1 MPAADPA
8 HTERK
13 PVSVLLLILC
23 ILGAVLLSSFLSRF
37 LPRIS
42 TPLVQIVLG
51 LIASQMPFFPDV
63 QLDPELFLVLFI
75 APLLYLEAH
84 EINKSQL
91 LKSLKLSLSLAI
103 GLAIFTMVVVGF
115 SLHTLWPM
123 FPLAAALALGA
134 ALGPTDAVAV
144 SSLSHEATLTQRQI
158 GVLKGESLFNDA
170 SGIVGFQFAIAAA
183 VTGQFRVG
191 EAAWEFLITFFGGA
205 VFGCI
210 VGVLANWVFESSRQ
224 LGWETTTTRILM
236 ELFLPFLLYLG
247 AEAVH
252 VSGILS
258 VVAAGLVI
266 RFDRTGIGPNVART
280 NIVASS
286 VWSVLSF
293 SLNGAV
299 FILLG
304 MLLPGAMRAS
314 WDNPMVSNYTLLAV
328 ILCVSTLIVGLRF
341 LWVSGMLRLAR
352 AQDSHKRRRMTPE
365 RWRSAAVMTFG
376 GAKGTITLSLMF
388 TIPYTIADG
397 EWFPMRD
404 ELIFIAGGVIIV
416 TLLLSNFLLPVI
428 APNKAKDVPRETTE
442 ASIEVLRRTVEELAE
457 LTTDENR
464 SAVMVVINSYTQR
477 IGRLKNQLGT
487 IDPSARIELQ
497 IDALNWEKEYVK
509 RKLAEFRLDPTLSER
524 EREVNVEACERLL
537 DQIMDTL
544 RHTNTKHDSSHVV
557 WQVKGR
563 AHLAQRRLVLL
574 SRRAAN
580 TIRRSTPLVNENE
593 IYASLRNLEL
603 GAFDHVIDRLYE
615 EMSSNTYGTEYVSSL
630 LMDYRRAEAA
640 LKSRPNMA
648 NSASLVTQ
656 IEDVKRESFGIE
668 LSVIQ
673 NMVEAGDITRA
684 QARQLR
690 KNVYVM
696 SVAADSNF

>member
-13 PVSVLLLILC
+13 PVSVLILILC

-376 GAKGTITLSLMF
+376 GAKGLSL
-388 TIPYTIADG
+388 IHI
-397 EWFPMRD
+397 
-404 ELIFIAGGVIIV
+404 
-416 TLLLSNFLLPVI
+416 
-428 APNKAKDVPRETTE
+428 
-442 ASIEVLRRTVEELAE
+442 
-457 LTTDENR
+457 
-464 SAVMVVINSYTQR
+464 
-477 IGRLKNQLGT
+477 
-487 IDPSARIELQ
+487 
-497 IDALNWEKEYVK
+497 
-509 RKLAEFRLDPTLSER
+509 
-524 EREVNVEACERLL
+524 
-537 DQIMDTL
+537 
-544 RHTNTKHDSSHVV
+544 
-557 WQVKGR
+557 
-563 AHLAQRRLVLL
+563 
-574 SRRAAN
+574 
-580 TIRRSTPLVNENE
+580 
-593 IYASLRNLEL
+593 
-603 GAFDHVIDRLYE
+603 
-615 EMSSNTYGTEYVSSL
+615 
-630 LMDYRRAEAA
+630 
-640 LKSRPNMA
+640 
-648 NSASLVTQ
+648 
-656 IEDVKRESFGIE
+656 
-668 LSVIQ
+668 
-673 NMVEAGDITRA
+673 
-684 QARQLR
+684 
-690 KNVYVM
+690 
-696 SVAADSNF
+696 

>member
-13 PVSVLLLILC
+13 PVSVLILILC

-103 GLAIFTMVVVGF
+103 GLTIFTMVVVGF

>member
-13 PVSVLLLILC
+13 PVSVLILILC

-524 EREVNVEACERLL
+524 EREVNVEACDRLL

>member
-1 MPAADPA
+1 M
-8 HTERK
+8 
-13 PVSVLLLILC
+13 SVLILILC

-205 VFGCI
+205 IFGCI

>member
-13 PVSVLLLILC
+13 PVSVLILILC

-563 AHLAQRRLVLL
+563 AHLAQRRLLL

>member
-13 PVSVLLLILC
+13 PVSVLILILC

-158 GVLKGESLFNDA
+158 GVLTGESLFNDA

>member
-13 PVSVLLLILC
+13 PVSVLILILC

-123 FPLAAALALGA
+123 FPLAAALAPGA

>member
-13 PVSVLLLILC
+13 PVSVLILILC

-365 RWRSAAVMTFG
+365 RWRSAAVMPFG